1 MWGCFFLL
9 FTLLSLIC
17 ETANELADP
26 INEALLPWLRNPFH
40 IPLQNNN
47 IRNRAEGARLLI
59 L

>member
-1 MWGCFFLL
+1 MCGCFYLSS
-9 FTLLSLIC
+9 LLSLFC

-26 INEALLPWLRNPFH
+26 INEALLPWLGNPFD